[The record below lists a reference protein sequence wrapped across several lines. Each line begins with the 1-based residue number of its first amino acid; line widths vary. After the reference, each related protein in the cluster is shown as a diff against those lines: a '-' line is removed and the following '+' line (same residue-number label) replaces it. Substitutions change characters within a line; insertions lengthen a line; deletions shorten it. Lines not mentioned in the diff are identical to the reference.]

1 MVPRRRRW
9 AVHVACMVEKRKVY
23 RVFENTEGKNH
34 FKDMS
39 VDEGM
44 EWINL

>member
-23 RVFENTEGKNH
+23 RVFENTEGKRPL
-34 FKDMS
+34 S
-39 VDEGM
+39 RPESR
-44 EWINL
+44 